1 MLCSADEG
9 RLLRDEGGRQ
19 QRTVF
24 ESAYPSTA
32 LSLGNGPLF
41 TTDPLLFVI
50 PSEAE
55 GSAVSFGR
63 NQSRTQLP
71 SLHLAV
77 PSHDTSL
84 PLATCQPIIGLVLA
98 CGFRVRFATMLL
110 AARLLRA
117 FCSQSRMTPAWRA
130 RAACS
135 LLLLGSV
142 SLLAQ
147 QRLSPYERAQQ
158 ARWALEAR
166 PETQRTRAA
175 YERVLDAYRA
185 VSYYDPASPRADASV
200 LGIAELLTEEG
211 RLFSD
216 EKLLQDAIA
225 RYESLHLEH
234 PSGGYRFAGQ
244 IVEGEKQARIELN
257 ELRRRAELRPP
268 SPARAQ
274 HNAVPA
280 PAARVAAI
288 RGRSRHDPACHR
300 EQAIRGALAP
310 SACRDPAG
318 TQPSPPTQ
326 ISSVS
331 PEVPSTVLTALHPGQ
346 VALVSG
352 IRHWST
358 PVYTRIAIDL
368 QDQVAYQAARVPG
381 PDRIYFDL
389 YGARLDPGLNGK
401 STEVID
407 DGFLKR
413 IRAAQF
419 SNNVTRIVLDV
430 SSVSD
435 YSAFLLPNP
444 WRLIIDIHGLK
455 PGTSQT
461 TNLASAPPAAQ
472 PPARTPEPDT
482 PPTPPVANSPQP
494 AAVASAAAGRRSG
507 TQEIA
512 ALGQQPNRVQAT
524 DHPTTRPDRSLGCRN
539 RSGPAAGRRLVSLD
553 HASSS
558 YCSHR
563 RRRKGH
569 QPKKQEAEPPPPV
582 ACQIPSDADDNL
594 SPPTHEA
601 DPTAAGERSLVRTLG
616 LKIGR
621 IVIDPGHGGHDSGTT
636 GPGGIEEKQV
646 VLDVA
651 LRLGKLLKQ
660 RLGADVIFTRDND
673 TFIPLETRTAIA
685 NKAQADLFLSI
696 HANSS
701 PDSSARGV
709 ETYYLNFTTSPD
721 ALEVAAR
728 ENAVSD
734 ESIHELSDLVK
745 KITLKDKIDESRE
758 FAADV
763 QKSLYDNLEEGNPG
777 LRDRGIKKA
786 PFVVLIGA
794 NMPSILA
801 EISFLTNS
809 DDARELQ
816 QPAYRQRIA
825 ESLYRGVS
833 RYISG
838 LSGVR
843 LAQSSGRPNGN

>member
-1 MLCSADEG
+1 MK
-9 RLLRDEGGRQ
+9 
-19 QRTVF
+19 
-24 ESAYPSTA
+24 
-32 LSLGNGPLF
+32 
-41 TTDPLLFVI
+41 
-50 PSEAE
+50 
-55 GSAVSFGR
+55 
-63 NQSRTQLP
+63 
-71 SLHLAV
+71 
-77 PSHDTSL
+77 
-84 PLATCQPIIGLVLA
+84 
-98 CGFRVRFATMLL
+98 
-110 AARLLRA
+110 
-117 FCSQSRMTPAWRA
+117 PAWRA
-130 RAACS
+130 RVIYAV
-135 LLLLGSV
+135 LLGCLCAHATSNT
-142 SLLAQ
+142 
-147 QRLSPYERAQQ
+147 PFDRAQHQ
-158 ARWALEAR
+158 RAALEAR
-166 PETQRTRAA
+166 PESQRTQLA
-175 YERVLDAYRA
+175 YDRVLDAYRA
-185 VSYYDPASPRADASV
+185 IYHGNPASPKADASV
-200 LGIAELLTEEG
+200 FAVAELLAEEG
-211 RLFSD
+211 RHFSD
-216 EKLLQDAIA
+216 QRLLNDAIGQYEFLSLQYPA
-225 RYESLHLEH
+225 SQYRYSAL
-234 PSGGYRFAGQ
+234 FA
-244 IVEGEKQARIELN
+244 EGEIYRHDLADRDQAKKKFQQFLKVYPQHPLAEQAKLELN
-257 ELRRRAELRPP
+257 EIHQEEHPTRQARHTAEK
-268 SPARAQ
+268 
-274 HNAVPA
+274 NAVLAAAIESQQQHPA
-280 PAARVAAI
+280 PAVTPPAI
-288 RGRSRHDPACHR
+288 QPQQSSTPTRPPPAVT
-300 EQAIRGALAP
+300 AP
-310 SACRDPAG
+310 PA
-318 TQPSPPTQ
+318 QPVPQSPVPVELQPTTF
-326 ISSVS
+326 S
-331 PEVPSTVLTALHPGQ
+331 ALHPGQ

-368 QDQVAYQAARVPG
+368 QDQVAYQAARVPN

-389 YGARLDPGLNGK
+389 YGSRLDSSLNGR
-401 STEVID
+401 SVEVID

-455 PGTSQT
+455 PGATPT
-461 TNLASAPPAAQ
+461 TNLASLPPAAAHSASSTSSLPAQ
-472 PPARTPEPDT
+472 PPVVNQPQRTSVPVT
-482 PPTPPVANSPQP
+482 PSVTRRTSTQDI
-494 AAVASAAAGRRSG
+494 AS
-507 TQEIA
+507 
-512 ALGQQPNRVQAT
+512 LGQQPNRVQAT
-524 DHPTTRPDRSLGCRN
+524 DHPTTRPIAASVAGTIPAPQADDGSL
-539 RSGPAAGRRLVSLD
+539 
-553 HASSS
+553 ASTT
-558 YCSHR
+558 
-563 RRRKGH
+563 
-569 QPKKQEAEPPPPV
+569 PPPSTSRKK
-582 ACQIPSDADDNL
+582 PSAMHPASPSLAENDDNL
-594 SPPTHEA
+594 SPPMHEA
-601 DPTAAGERSLVRTLG
+601 EPTAAGERSLVRTLG

-621 IVIDPGHGGHDSGTT
+621 IVIDAGHGGHDSGTV

-651 LRLGKLLKQ
+651 LRLGKLLRQ
-660 RLGADVIFTRDND
+660 RLGADVIYTRDDD

-763 QKSLYDNLEEGNPG
+763 QKSLYTDLEEGNPG

-843 LAQSSGRPNGN
+843 LAQSSGRPNGD

>member
-1 MLCSADEG
+1 
-9 RLLRDEGGRQ
+9 
-19 QRTVF
+19 
-24 ESAYPSTA
+24 
-32 LSLGNGPLF
+32 
-41 TTDPLLFVI
+41 
-50 PSEAE
+50 
-55 GSAVSFGR
+55 
-63 NQSRTQLP
+63 
-71 SLHLAV
+71 
-77 PSHDTSL
+77 
-84 PLATCQPIIGLVLA
+84 
-98 CGFRVRFATMLL
+98 
-110 AARLLRA
+110 
-117 FCSQSRMTPAWRA
+117 MTPAWRF
-130 RAACS
+130 RAT
-135 LLLLGSV
+135 V
-142 SLLAQ
+142 SLLIFSPIFLQAQ
-147 QRLSPYERAQQ
+147 TSHLSPYERAQQ
-158 ARWALEAR
+158 QRWALEAR
-166 PETQRTRAA
+166 PETQRTRAS

-216 EKLLQDAIA
+216 ERLLQDAIA

-234 PSGGYRFAGQ
+234 PSGRYRFAGQ

-257 ELRRRAELRPP
+257 DLRRRAVLRPP
-268 SPARAQ
+268 SSVHAQHDAVSVPAAESQQSAAARA
-274 HNAVPA
+274 VTP
-280 PAARVAAI
+280 PAAEPRPSV
-288 RGRSRHDPACHR
+288 
-300 EQAIRGALAP
+300 AP
-310 SACRDPAG
+310 SRPPPAVTQPA
-318 TQPSPPTQ
+318 TQPSSPAQ

-389 YGARLDPGLNGK
+389 YGARLDSGLNGK

-455 PGTSQT
+455 PGASQT
-461 TNLASAPPAAQ
+461 TNLASSPSSAP
-472 PPARTPEPDT
+472 PPARTPESKT
-482 PPTPPVANSPQP
+482 PPTTPVANSPQP
-494 AAVASAAAGRRSG
+494 AAVASAAAGRHSG

-524 DHPTTRPDRSLGCRN
+524 DHPTTRPIAASVAGTVPAPQPDDGSLASTTAPPDEPAATTPPPKVTHRN
-539 RSGPAAGRRLVSLD
+539 RKKPSPL
-553 HASSS
+553 HP
-558 YCSHR
+558 
-563 RRRKGH
+563 
-569 QPKKQEAEPPPPV
+569 QPPDTA
-582 ACQIPSDADDNL
+582 DADDNL

-646 VLDVA
+646 VLDVS
-651 LRLGKLLKQ
+651 LRLGKLLRQ

>member
-1 MLCSADEG
+1 ML
-9 RLLRDEGGRQ
+9 R
-19 QRTVF
+19 
-24 ESAYPSTA
+24 
-32 LSLGNGPLF
+32 
-41 TTDPLLFVI
+41 
-50 PSEAE
+50 
-55 GSAVSFGR
+55 
-63 NQSRTQLP
+63 
-71 SLHLAV
+71 
-77 PSHDTSL
+77 
-84 PLATCQPIIGLVLA
+84 
-98 CGFRVRFATMLL
+98 

-117 FCSQSRMTPAWRA
+117 FCSRSRMTPAWQ
-130 RAACS
+130 ACVGLSNGAILLSS
-135 LLLLGSV
+135 LCLHATTPAHQLS
-142 SLLAQ
+142 
-147 QRLSPYERAQQ
+147 RLPPFERAERLQE
-158 ARWALEAR
+158 ALEAH
-166 PETQRTRAA
+166 PQSQRTRLD
-175 YERVLDAYRA
+175 YDRVLDAFRA
-185 VSYYDPASPRADASV
+185 VYHGNPASPKADASV
-200 LGIAELLTEEG
+200 FVVAGLLAEEG

-216 EKLLQDAIA
+216 EKPFHDAIGQ
-225 RYESLHLEH
+225 YEFLRQQYPASR
-234 PSGGYRFAGQ
+234 YRFSAL
-244 IVEGEKQARIELN
+244 IAEGEIYRHDIGDREGAKQKFQQFLAIYPQNPLAEQARSELN
-257 ELRRRAELRPP
+257 EIRQDPRSHQAHHAGSPPAHAGRNPVLAAAVESQQSHPSSRAADALTLPAIQP
-268 SPARAQ
+268 QQARAPST
-274 HNAVPA
+274 AMA
-280 PAARVAAI
+280 PAANGPSQTAEL
-288 RGRSRHDPACHR
+288 SS
-300 EQAIRGALAP
+300 GADENLPGA
-310 SACRDPAG
+310 SAF
-318 TQPSPPTQ
+318 PT
-326 ISSVS
+326 
-331 PEVPSTVLTALHPGQ
+331 LHPGR

-368 QDQVAYQAARVPG
+368 QDEVAYEAARVPG

-389 YGARLDPGLNGK
+389 HGARLDPALNGK
-401 STEVID
+401 SVEVID

-444 WRLIIDIHGLK
+444 WRLIIDVHGQKAGVTPTTTLASL
-455 PGTSQT
+455 PLAAAAPIGSSSTNSLSSQQSAASPPQAKAP
-461 TNLASAPPAAQ
+461 ASAPAAH
-472 PPARTPEPDT
+472 
-482 PPTPPVANSPQP
+482 
-494 AAVASAAAGRRSG
+494 RSG

-512 ALGQQPNRVQAT
+512 SLGQQPNRIQAT
-524 DHPTTRPDRSLGCRN
+524 DHPTTSPIAASVAGTVPAPQADDGSLA
-539 RSGPAAGRRLVSLD
+539 STTPPAVSSRKKPSPIRT
-553 HASSS
+553 ASPGLSES
-558 YCSHR
+558 DDTLFPPTR
-563 RRRKGH
+563 
-569 QPKKQEAEPPPPV
+569 EAEPT
-582 ACQIPSDADDNL
+582 S
-594 SPPTHEA
+594 
-601 DPTAAGERSLVRTLG
+601 AGERSLVRTLG

-621 IVIDPGHGGHDSGTT
+621 IVIDAGHGGHDSGTL
-636 GPGGIEEKQV
+636 GPGGIEEKDV

-660 RLGADVIFTRDND
+660 RLGADVIFTRDSD

-685 NKAQADLFLSI
+685 NKSQADLFLSI

-701 PDSSARGV
+701 SDSSARGV

-763 QKSLYDNLEEGNPG
+763 QKSLYGDLEEGNPG

-801 EISFLTNS
+801 EISFLTNAE
-809 DDARELQ
+809 DARELQ

-825 ESLYRGVS
+825 ESLYRGVA

-843 LAQSSGRPNGN
+843 LAQSVGRPTAVSR

>member
-1 MLCSADEG
+1 
-9 RLLRDEGGRQ
+9 
-19 QRTVF
+19 
-24 ESAYPSTA
+24 
-32 LSLGNGPLF
+32 
-41 TTDPLLFVI
+41 
-50 PSEAE
+50 
-55 GSAVSFGR
+55 
-63 NQSRTQLP
+63 
-71 SLHLAV
+71 
-77 PSHDTSL
+77 
-84 PLATCQPIIGLVLA
+84 
-98 CGFRVRFATMLL
+98 
-110 AARLLRA
+110 
-117 FCSQSRMTPAWRA
+117 
-130 RAACS
+130 
-135 LLLLGSV
+135 
-142 SLLAQ
+142 
-147 QRLSPYERAQQ
+147 
-158 ARWALEAR
+158 
-166 PETQRTRAA
+166 
-175 YERVLDAYRA
+175 
-185 VSYYDPASPRADASV
+185 
-200 LGIAELLTEEG
+200 
-211 RLFSD
+211 
-216 EKLLQDAIA
+216 
-225 RYESLHLEH
+225 
-234 PSGGYRFAGQ
+234 
-244 IVEGEKQARIELN
+244 
-257 ELRRRAELRPP
+257 
-268 SPARAQ
+268 
-274 HNAVPA
+274 
-280 PAARVAAI
+280 
-288 RGRSRHDPACHR
+288 
-300 EQAIRGALAP
+300 
-310 SACRDPAG
+310 
-318 TQPSPPTQ
+318 
-326 ISSVS
+326 
-331 PEVPSTVLTALHPGQ
+331 
-346 VALVSG
+346 
-352 IRHWST
+352 
-358 PVYTRIAIDL
+358 
-368 QDQVAYQAARVPG
+368 
-381 PDRIYFDL
+381 
-389 YGARLDPGLNGK
+389 LNGR

-461 TNLASAPPAAQ
+461 TNLASTPPAAQ
-472 PPARTPEPDT
+472 PPARTPAPYM
-482 PPTPPVANSPQP
+482 PPAAPVPNSPQP
-494 AAVASAAAGRRSG
+494 AAVASAAAGHHSG

-524 DHPTTRPDRSLGCRN
+524 DHPTTRPIAASVAGTVPAPQPDDNSL
-539 RSGPAAGRRLVSLD
+539 
-553 HASSS
+553 ASTT
-558 YCSHR
+558 
-563 RRRKGH
+563 
-569 QPKKQEAEPPPPV
+569 PPPTT
-582 ACQIPSDADDNL
+582 APSTTTPKVTGRKHKKPSLLHPPPADNADLDDNP
-594 SPPTHEA
+594 SPPTREA
-601 DPTAAGERSLVRTLG
+601 DVTAAGERSLVRTLG

-636 GPGGIEEKQV
+636 GPGGIQEKEV

-651 LRLGKLLKQ
+651 LRLGKMLKQ
-660 RLGADVIFTRDND
+660 RLGADVIYTRDND

-777 LRDRGIKKA
+777 LRDRGVKKA

-809 DDARELQ
+809 EDARELR

-843 LAQSSGRPNGN
+843 LAQSSGHPNGD

>member
-1 MLCSADEG
+1 
-9 RLLRDEGGRQ
+9 
-19 QRTVF
+19 
-24 ESAYPSTA
+24 
-32 LSLGNGPLF
+32 
-41 TTDPLLFVI
+41 
-50 PSEAE
+50 
-55 GSAVSFGR
+55 
-63 NQSRTQLP
+63 
-71 SLHLAV
+71 
-77 PSHDTSL
+77 
-84 PLATCQPIIGLVLA
+84 
-98 CGFRVRFATMLL
+98 MLL

-117 FCSQSRMTPAWRA
+117 FCSRSRMTPAWQA
-130 RAACS
+130 RATGT
-135 LLLLGSV
+135 LLLVSV
-142 SLLAQ
+142 ISLPAQ
-147 QRLSPYERAQQ
+147 QPSRLPPYEHAQQ
-158 ARWALEAR
+158 LRAALEAR
-166 PETQRTRAA
+166 PEAQRTRAA
-175 YERVLDAYRA
+175 YARVIDAYRA
-185 VSYYDPASPRADASV
+185 VYYYDPASPRTDASV
-200 LGIAELLTEEG
+200 LSVAQLLTEEG

-216 EKLLQDAIA
+216 EKLLQDAIG
-225 RYESLHLEH
+225 RYESVHLQH
-234 PSGGYRFAGQ
+234 PSGRYRYAGQ
-244 IVEGEKQARIELN
+244 IVEGEKQARVALN
-257 ELRRRAELRPP
+257 ELHRRAEPRPP
-268 SPARAQ
+268 SSVHAQ
-274 HNAVPA
+274 HDAVSAAAVEPQQSATAGATTPPAIQPQSPA
-280 PAARVAAI
+280 P
-288 RGRSRHDPACHR
+288 SRPPPVVTPAM
-300 EQAIRGALAP
+300 E
-310 SACRDPAG
+310 
-318 TQPSPPTQ
+318 PSPPAQ
-326 ISSVS
+326 LSSPS
-331 PEVPSTVLTALHPGQ
+331 PEVPTSVLTALHPGQ

-368 QDQVAYQAARVPG
+368 QDQVAYQAARVPS

-401 STEVID
+401 SVEVID

-461 TNLASAPPAAQ
+461 TNLASAPPSTQ
-472 PPARTPEPDT
+472 PPARAPVPYT
-482 PPTPPVANSPQP
+482 PPPAPVANSPQP

-524 DHPTTRPDRSLGCRN
+524 DHPTTRPIAASVAGTVPAPQPDDGSLASTTPASTTAASTAPAPVTSRS
-539 RSGPAAGRRLVSLD
+539 
-553 HASSS
+553 HKKSSAL
-558 YCSHR
+558 H
-563 RRRKGH
+563 
-569 QPKKQEAEPPPPV
+569 PPPP
-582 ACQIPSDADDNL
+582 PDTSEADDTV

-843 LAQSSGRPNGN
+843 LAQSSGRPTGN

>member
-1 MLCSADEG
+1 ML
-9 RLLRDEGGRQ
+9 
-19 QRTVF
+19 
-24 ESAYPSTA
+24 P
-32 LSLGNGPLF
+32 
-41 TTDPLLFVI
+41 
-50 PSEAE
+50 
-55 GSAVSFGR
+55 
-63 NQSRTQLP
+63 
-71 SLHLAV
+71 
-77 PSHDTSL
+77 
-84 PLATCQPIIGLVLA
+84 
-98 CGFRVRFATMLL
+98 

-117 FCSQSRMTPAWRA
+117 FCSRSRMTPAWQVCA
-130 RAACS
+130 VLGIAGV
-135 LLLLGSV
+135 LLGPASAFAD
-142 SLLAQ
+142 SDPQSYA
-147 QRLSPYERAQQ
+147 RTPSYERAE
-158 ARWALEAR
+158 RLREALESRSKSA
-166 PETQRTRAA
+166 RTRQD
-175 YERVLDAYRA
+175 YNRVLNAFRA
-185 VSYYDPASPRADASV
+185 IYHADPAASKADASV
-200 LGIAELLTEEG
+200 LAVAGLLAEEG
-211 RLFSD
+211 RVFSD
-216 EKLLQDAIA
+216 QSLLRVAVRQ
-225 RYESLHLEH
+225 YEYLRTQYPGS
-234 PSGGYRFAGQ
+234 PYRFSALLS
-244 IVEGEKQARIELN
+244 EGEICRHDLGDRDQAKEKFGEFLSNYPQNPLAEQARIQLN
-257 ELRRRAELRPP
+257 DILAEEHPAKRESRQAAATATGVSAGGIGSQPSYPAGTGMTPPPIRPQQVQAPSRPPPAMTPPAIKATALRPP
-268 SPARAQ
+268 VMEPPVIGPAVTEP
-274 HNAVPA
+274 AVVE
-280 PAARVAAI
+280 PAAQPTSLPEGI
-288 RGRSRHDPACHR
+288 PANVSLS
-300 EQAIRGALAP
+300 I
-310 SACRDPAG
+310 PAG
-318 TQPSPPTQ
+318 
-326 ISSVS
+326 SVS
-331 PEVPSTVLTALHPGQ
+331 
-346 VALVSG
+346 LVSG

-368 QDQVAYQAARVPG
+368 QNQVAYQAARVPR

-389 YGARLDPGLNGK
+389 YGARLEPGWNGK
-401 STEVID
+401 SVEVID

-430 SSVSD
+430 SSVAD

-455 PGTSQT
+455 AGTTPTTTLANLALAGTGAGGTSNST
-461 TNLASAPPAAQ
+461 APAVPPASQA
-472 PPARTPEPDT
+472 ATPSSTSKP
-482 PPTPPVANSPQP
+482 
-494 AAVASAAAGRRSG
+494 SAAGSSQTKGVTSTLGSGRSLNG
-507 TQEIA
+507 STNGSTQEIA
-512 ALGQQPNRVQAT
+512 SLGQQPGRIQAT
-524 DHPTTRPDRSLGCRN
+524 DHPTTRPIAASVAGTVPAPQPDDGSLA
-539 RSGPAAGRRLVSLD
+539 STTPATPPNSPPAGSHSHKKPSPL
-553 HASSS
+553 HPAS
-558 YCSHR
+558 
-563 RRRKGH
+563 
-569 QPKKQEAEPPPPV
+569 PNIAE
-582 ACQIPSDADDNL
+582 SDDNP
-594 SPPTHEA
+594 SAPTHEA
-601 DPTAAGERSLVRTLG
+601 EPTAAGERSLVRTLG

-621 IVIDPGHGGHDSGTT
+621 IVIDAGHGGHDSGTT

-763 QKSLYDNLEEGNPG
+763 QRALYTDLEDGNPG
-777 LRDRGIKKA
+777 LRDRGVKKA

-809 DDARELQ
+809 DDARQLQ

-825 ESLYRGVS
+825 ESLYRGVA

-843 LAQSSGRPNGN
+843 LAQSSVHSQRSLTP

>member
-1 MLCSADEG
+1 ML
-9 RLLRDEGGRQ
+9 R
-19 QRTVF
+19 
-24 ESAYPSTA
+24 
-32 LSLGNGPLF
+32 
-41 TTDPLLFVI
+41 
-50 PSEAE
+50 
-55 GSAVSFGR
+55 
-63 NQSRTQLP
+63 
-71 SLHLAV
+71 
-77 PSHDTSL
+77 
-84 PLATCQPIIGLVLA
+84 
-98 CGFRVRFATMLL
+98 

-117 FCSQSRMTPAWRA
+117 FCSRSRVTPARQACVGLACGTILLISPFLHASSHPLAKLPPFDRA
-130 RAACS
+130 E
-135 LLLLGSV
+135 
-142 SLLAQ
+142 
-147 QRLSPYERAQQ
+147 RLQE
-158 ARWALEAR
+158 ALEAH
-166 PETQRTRAA
+166 PASQRTRLD
-175 YERVLDAYRA
+175 YEKVLDAYRA
-185 VSYYDPASPRADASV
+185 VYHGDPASLKADASIFV
-200 LGIAELLTEEG
+200 VAGLLAEEG

-216 EKLLQDAIA
+216 EKLLHDAIGQ
-225 RYESLHLEH
+225 YEFLRQQY
-234 PSGGYRFAGQ
+234 PSTRYRFSAL
-244 IVEGEKQARIELN
+244 ITEGEIYRHDIGDREAARGKFQLFLQTYPQNPLAEQARSELN
-257 ELRRRAELRPP
+257 QIHRPP
-268 SPARAQ
+268 HEASHATRNP
-274 HNAVPA
+274 VLS
-280 PAARVAAI
+280 AAI
-288 RGRSRHDPACHR
+288 DSQQSRPATVVT
-300 EQAIRGALAP
+300 P
-310 SACRDPAG
+310 PA
-318 TQPSPPTQ
+318 TQPQQVRLPSRPPPATTTPPAQLASTQDEDLPGTSASPP
-326 ISSVS
+326 
-331 PEVPSTVLTALHPGQ
+331 PHPGS

-368 QDQVAYQAARVPG
+368 QDEVSYEAARVPG

-389 YGARLDPGLNGK
+389 HGARLDPALNGK
-401 STEVID
+401 SVEVID

-444 WRLIIDIHGLK
+444 WRLIIDVHGLK
-455 PGTSQT
+455 AGAAPT
-461 TNLASAPPAAQ
+461 TTLASVPPESAPPAAN
-472 PPARTPEPDT
+472 P
-482 PPTPPVANSPQP
+482 PPTKAPVSAP
-494 AAVASAAAGRRSG
+494 AERR
-507 TQEIA
+507 EIA
-512 ALGQQPNRVQAT
+512 SLGQQPDRIQAT
-524 DHPTTRPDRSLGCRN
+524 DHPTTRPIAASVAGTVPAPQADDGSLASTTPPPGRSRKKPSPLR
-539 RSGPAAGRRLVSLD
+539 PASPED
-553 HASSS
+553 DDNSSPPA
-558 YCSHR
+558 H
-563 RRRKGH
+563 
-569 QPKKQEAEPPPPV
+569 EAEPT
-582 ACQIPSDADDNL
+582 S
-594 SPPTHEA
+594 
-601 DPTAAGERSLVRTLG
+601 AGERSLVRTLG

-621 IVIDPGHGGHDSGTT
+621 IVIDAGHGGHDSGTL
-636 GPGGIEEKQV
+636 GPGGIEEKEV

-660 RLGADVIFTRDND
+660 RLGADVIFTRDTD

-701 PDSSARGV
+701 SDSSARGV

-763 QKSLYDNLEEGNPG
+763 QKSLYDDLEEGNPG
-777 LRDRGIKKA
+777 LRDRGVKKA

-801 EISFLTNS
+801 EISFLTNA

-843 LAQSSGRPNGN
+843 LAQGPGHPSGN

>member
-1 MLCSADEG
+1 ML
-9 RLLRDEGGRQ
+9 R
-19 QRTVF
+19 
-24 ESAYPSTA
+24 
-32 LSLGNGPLF
+32 
-41 TTDPLLFVI
+41 
-50 PSEAE
+50 
-55 GSAVSFGR
+55 
-63 NQSRTQLP
+63 
-71 SLHLAV
+71 
-77 PSHDTSL
+77 
-84 PLATCQPIIGLVLA
+84 
-98 CGFRVRFATMLL
+98 

-117 FCSQSRMTPAWRA
+117 FCSRSRMPPAWQA
-130 RAACS
+130 RAVSRLACGAI
-135 LLLLGSV
+135 LLSTLAAHAGS
-142 SLLAQ
+142 
-147 QRLSPYERAQQ
+147 RLPPFERAERLR
-158 ARWALEAR
+158 AALEAS
-166 PETQRTRAA
+166 PESERTAPA
-175 YERVLDAYRA
+175 YKRVLDAYRA
-185 VSYYDPASPRADASV
+185 IYHDNPASPKADASV
-200 LGIAELLTEEG
+200 LAVAELLTEEG
-211 RLFSD
+211 RLFSN
-216 EKLLQDAIA
+216 EELLHDAIGQ
-225 RYESLHLEH
+225 YEFLRLQYPASR
-234 PSGGYRFAGQ
+234 YRFSAL
-244 IVEGEKQARIELN
+244 ITEGEIYRRDLADRDAAKERFQQFLKVYPLSPLTEQARVELTEIHQEEYPSSRQAHHGSTRPAAPAHSGRNAVLAAAIESQQPT
-257 ELRRRAELRPP
+257 PP
-268 SPARAQ
+268 SRPAAATTAPAMQ
-274 HNAVPA
+274 PQQAPA
-280 PAARVAAI
+280 P
-288 RGRSRHDPACHR
+288 SR
-300 EQAIRGALAP
+300 LAP
-310 SACRDPAG
+310 PAIQ
-318 TQPSPPTQ
+318 QPPQAQLASLPEEASPAPFQ
-326 ISSVS
+326 
-331 PEVPSTVLTALHPGQ
+331 ALHPGQ

-389 YGARLDPGLNGK
+389 YGARLEPALNGK
-401 STEVID
+401 SVEVID

-419 SNNVTRIVLDV
+419 SNNVTRVVLDV

-455 PGTSQT
+455 PGATPT
-461 TNLASAPPAAQ
+461 TNLASLPPIVAPRNQNQGSIAPLGQPARAAAVPSVSGPPAVTN
-472 PPARTPEPDT
+472 PRPNTTPA
-482 PPTPPVANSPQP
+482 N
-494 AAVASAAAGRRSG
+494 ASAGRSAAGS

-512 ALGQQPNRVQAT
+512 TLGQQPNRVQAT
-524 DHPTTRPDRSLGCRN
+524 DRPTTHPIAASVAGTVPAPQADDGSLASTTGA
-539 RSGPAAGRRLVSLD
+539 STTGASTTPVSTT
-553 HASSS
+553 
-558 YCSHR
+558 
-563 RRRKGH
+563 
-569 QPKKQEAEPPPPV
+569 PPPV
-582 ACQIPSDADDNL
+582 TSRKKPSAMHPAAPSLAENDDNL
-594 SPPTHEA
+594 SAPMREA
-601 DPTAAGERSLVRTLG
+601 APTAAGERSLVRTLG

-621 IVIDPGHGGHDSGTT
+621 IVIDAGHGGHDSGTV

-660 RLGADVIFTRDND
+660 RLGADVIYTRDND

-763 QKSLYDNLEEGNPG
+763 QKSLYDNLEDGNPG

-801 EISFLTNS
+801 EISFLTNT
-809 DDARELQ
+809 DDARQLQ

-825 ESLYRGVS
+825 ESLYRGVE

-843 LAQSSGRPNGN
+843 LAQSAGRPTGN

>member
-1 MLCSADEG
+1 
-9 RLLRDEGGRQ
+9 
-19 QRTVF
+19 
-24 ESAYPSTA
+24 
-32 LSLGNGPLF
+32 
-41 TTDPLLFVI
+41 
-50 PSEAE
+50 
-55 GSAVSFGR
+55 
-63 NQSRTQLP
+63 
-71 SLHLAV
+71 
-77 PSHDTSL
+77 
-84 PLATCQPIIGLVLA
+84 
-98 CGFRVRFATMLL
+98 
-110 AARLLRA
+110 
-117 FCSQSRMTPAWRA
+117 MTPAWRF
-130 RAACS
+130 RAVGS
-135 LLLLGSV
+135 LLLLSSV
-142 SLLAQ
+142 PLHAQ
-147 QRLSPYERAQQ
+147 QSRLSPYERAQQ
-158 ARWALEAR
+158 LRWALEAR

-257 ELRRRAELRPP
+257 ELRRRAALRPP
-268 SPARAQ
+268 SSVHAQHDAVSAPAVESQQSTAARATTP
-274 HNAVPA
+274 PA
-280 PAARVAAI
+280 IENGPSV
-288 RGRSRHDPACHR
+288 
-300 EQAIRGALAP
+300 AP
-310 SACRDPAG
+310 SRPPPAVTQPV
-318 TQPSPPTQ
+318 TQPSPPAQ
-326 ISSVS
+326 VSSVS
-331 PEVPSTVLTALHPGQ
+331 PEVPSSVLTALHPGQ

-389 YGARLDPGLNGK
+389 YGARLDSELNGK

-455 PGTSQT
+455 PGASQT
-461 TNLASAPPAAQ
+461 TNLASAPPSAQ
-472 PPARTPEPDT
+472 PPARTPEPYA
-482 PPTPPVANSPQP
+482 PPTTPVANSPQP

-524 DHPTTRPDRSLGCRN
+524 DHPTTRPIAASVAGTVPAPQPDDGSLA
-539 RSGPAAGRRLVSLD
+539 STTPPPTTAATTPPPKVTGRKS
-553 HASSS
+553 
-558 YCSHR
+558 
-563 RRRKGH
+563 
-569 QPKKQEAEPPPPV
+569 KKPSPLHPPPPDT
-582 ACQIPSDADDNL
+582 ADADDNL

-843 LAQSSGRPNGN
+843 LAQSSGRPSGN

>member
-1 MLCSADEG
+1 M
-9 RLLRDEGGRQ
+9 
-19 QRTVF
+19 
-24 ESAYPSTA
+24 
-32 LSLGNGPLF
+32 
-41 TTDPLLFVI
+41 
-50 PSEAE
+50 
-55 GSAVSFGR
+55 
-63 NQSRTQLP
+63 
-71 SLHLAV
+71 
-77 PSHDTSL
+77 
-84 PLATCQPIIGLVLA
+84 
-98 CGFRVRFATMLL
+98 
-110 AARLLRA
+110 
-117 FCSQSRMTPAWRA
+117 
-130 RAACS
+130 
-135 LLLLGSV
+135 
-142 SLLAQ
+142 
-147 QRLSPYERAQQ
+147 
-158 ARWALEAR
+158 
-166 PETQRTRAA
+166 
-175 YERVLDAYRA
+175 
-185 VSYYDPASPRADASV
+185 
-200 LGIAELLTEEG
+200 
-211 RLFSD
+211 
-216 EKLLQDAIA
+216 
-225 RYESLHLEH
+225 
-234 PSGGYRFAGQ
+234 
-244 IVEGEKQARIELN
+244 
-257 ELRRRAELRPP
+257 
-268 SPARAQ
+268 
-274 HNAVPA
+274 
-280 PAARVAAI
+280 
-288 RGRSRHDPACHR
+288 
-300 EQAIRGALAP
+300 
-310 SACRDPAG
+310 
-318 TQPSPPTQ
+318 
-326 ISSVS
+326 
-331 PEVPSTVLTALHPGQ
+331 
-346 VALVSG
+346 SG

-389 YGARLDPGLNGK
+389 YGARLDPALNGK
-401 STEVID
+401 SVEVID

-455 PGTSQT
+455 PGAPPT
-461 TNLASAPPAAQ
+461 TNLASLPRRGRHAARAPAQTLSRQPNTPVASPPQAQTPASAPAA
-472 PPARTPEPDT
+472 
-482 PPTPPVANSPQP
+482 
-494 AAVASAAAGRRSG
+494 RRSG

-524 DHPTTRPDRSLGCRN
+524 DHPTTRPIAASVAGTVPAPQPDDGSLASTPPLPRHA
-539 RSGPAAGRRLVSLD
+539 GPVSRKKPSPI
-553 HASSS
+553 HPASSS
-558 YCSHR
+558 S
-563 RRRKGH
+563 
-569 QPKKQEAEPPPPV
+569 AE
-582 ACQIPSDADDNL
+582 ADDNL
-594 SPPTHEA
+594 SPPMREA
-601 DPTAAGERSLVRTLG
+601 EPTAAGERSLVRTLG

-621 IVIDPGHGGHDSGTT
+621 IVIDAGHGGHDSGTM
-636 GPGGIEEKQV
+636 GPGGIEEKEV

-763 QKSLYDNLEEGNPG
+763 QKSLYDDLEEGNPG
-777 LRDRGIKKA
+777 LRDRGVKKA

-825 ESLYRGVS
+825 ESLYRGVA

-843 LAQSSGRPNGN
+843 LAQSSGHPNGN

>member
-1 MLCSADEG
+1 
-9 RLLRDEGGRQ
+9 
-19 QRTVF
+19 
-24 ESAYPSTA
+24 
-32 LSLGNGPLF
+32 
-41 TTDPLLFVI
+41 
-50 PSEAE
+50 
-55 GSAVSFGR
+55 
-63 NQSRTQLP
+63 
-71 SLHLAV
+71 
-77 PSHDTSL
+77 
-84 PLATCQPIIGLVLA
+84 
-98 CGFRVRFATMLL
+98 
-110 AARLLRA
+110 
-117 FCSQSRMTPAWRA
+117 
-130 RAACS
+130 
-135 LLLLGSV
+135 
-142 SLLAQ
+142 
-147 QRLSPYERAQQ
+147 
-158 ARWALEAR
+158 
-166 PETQRTRAA
+166 
-175 YERVLDAYRA
+175 
-185 VSYYDPASPRADASV
+185 
-200 LGIAELLTEEG
+200 
-211 RLFSD
+211 
-216 EKLLQDAIA
+216 
-225 RYESLHLEH
+225 
-234 PSGGYRFAGQ
+234 
-244 IVEGEKQARIELN
+244 
-257 ELRRRAELRPP
+257 
-268 SPARAQ
+268 
-274 HNAVPA
+274 
-280 PAARVAAI
+280 
-288 RGRSRHDPACHR
+288 
-300 EQAIRGALAP
+300 
-310 SACRDPAG
+310 
-318 TQPSPPTQ
+318 
-326 ISSVS
+326 
-331 PEVPSTVLTALHPGQ
+331 
-346 VALVSG
+346 VSG

-368 QDQVAYQAARVPG
+368 QNEVAYQAARVPG

-389 YGARLDPGLNGK
+389 YGARLEPALNGR
-401 STEVID
+401 SVEVID

-455 PGTSQT
+455 AGATPT
-461 TNLASAPPAAQ
+461 TNLASVAPAAGARSASSSTNSPYGQQDRPANAPSVTAPPA
-472 PPARTPEPDT
+472 PANPRQT
-482 PPTPPVANSPQP
+482 
-494 AAVASAAAGRRSG
+494 SAAASTSAARSASG
-507 TQEIA
+507 SAQEIA
-512 ALGQQPNRVQAT
+512 SLGQQPNRIQAT
-524 DHPTTRPDRSLGCRN
+524 DHPTTRPIAASVAGTVPAPQADDGGLASTTSPPAGSRKKPSAMHPPSPSL
-539 RSGPAAGRRLVSLD
+539 
-553 HASSS
+553 
-558 YCSHR
+558 
-563 RRRKGH
+563 
-569 QPKKQEAEPPPPV
+569 AEG
-582 ACQIPSDADDNL
+582 DDNL
-594 SPPTHEA
+594 STPMHEA
-601 DPTAAGERSLVRTLG
+601 EPTAAGERSLVRTLG

-621 IVIDPGHGGHDSGTT
+621 IVIDAGHGGHDSGTV

-660 RLGADVIFTRDND
+660 RLGADVIYTRDND

-763 QKSLYDNLEEGNPG
+763 QRSLYGDLEDGNPG

-794 NMPSILA
+794 NMPSILS

-825 ESLYRGVS
+825 ESLYRGVE

-843 LAQSSGRPNGN
+843 LAQSLGRPSGN

>member
-1 MLCSADEG
+1 M
-9 RLLRDEGGRQ
+9 
-19 QRTVF
+19 
-24 ESAYPSTA
+24 P
-32 LSLGNGPLF
+32 
-41 TTDPLLFVI
+41 
-50 PSEAE
+50 
-55 GSAVSFGR
+55 
-63 NQSRTQLP
+63 
-71 SLHLAV
+71 
-77 PSHDTSL
+77 
-84 PLATCQPIIGLVLA
+84 
-98 CGFRVRFATMLL
+98 
-110 AARLLRA
+110 
-117 FCSQSRMTPAWRA
+117 PAWQA
-130 RAACS
+130 RAVGS
-135 LLLLGSV
+135 LLLVSV
-142 SLLAQ
+142 LSLPAQ
-147 QRLSPYERAQQ
+147 QPLRLPPYERAQQ
-158 ARWALEAR
+158 LRAALEAR
-166 PETQRTRAA
+166 PESQRTRAA
-175 YERVLDAYRA
+175 YGRVVDAYRA
-185 VSYYDPASPRADASV
+185 VYYYDPASPRTDASV
-200 LGIAELLTEEG
+200 LSIAQLLTEEG

-216 EKLLQDAIA
+216 EKILQDAIG
-225 RYESLHLEH
+225 RYESLHLQH
-234 PSGGYRFAGQ
+234 PSGRYRYVGQ
-244 IVEGEKQARIELN
+244 IVEGEKQARVALN
-257 ELRRRAELRPP
+257 ELHRRAELRPP
-268 SPARAQ
+268 SSVRAQ
-274 HNAVPA
+274 HEAVPA
-280 PAARVAAI
+280 AAI
-288 RGRSRHDPACHR
+288 ESQQSAMTGTRTPAIQSSPYVEPSRPPPATT
-300 EQAIRGALAP
+300 Q
-310 SACRDPAG
+310 PAM
-318 TQPSPPTQ
+318 QPSPPAQ
-326 ISSVS
+326 PSSPS
-331 PEVPSTVLTALHPGQ
+331 PEGPTSVLTALHPGQ
-346 VALVSG
+346 VTLVSG

-368 QDQVAYQAARVPG
+368 EDQVAYQAARVPG

-389 YGARLDPGLNGK
+389 YGARLGPGLNGK

-455 PGTSQT
+455 PGSSQT
-461 TNLASAPPAAQ
+461 TNLASAPVSGQPAG
-472 PPARTPEPDT
+472 RTPVPSAVAK
-482 PPTPPVANSPQP
+482 PPVASPPVANSPQP
-494 AAVASAAAGRRSG
+494 TAVASVPAGSRSG

-524 DHPTTRPDRSLGCRN
+524 DHPTTHPIAASVAGTVPASQPDDGSL
-539 RSGPAAGRRLVSLD
+539 
-553 HASSS
+553 ASTA
-558 YCSHR
+558 
-563 RRRKGH
+563 
-569 QPKKQEAEPPPPV
+569 EATTAPPP
-582 ACQIPSDADDNL
+582 ANGRSRKKPSPLHPAPPDTTETDDNP

-621 IVIDPGHGGHDSGTT
+621 IVIDAGHGGHDTGTT

-673 TFIPLETRTAIA
+673 TFVPLETRTAIA

-728 ENAVSD
+728 ENAVSN

-763 QKSLYDNLEEGNPG
+763 QKSLYDDLEDGNPG
-777 LRDRGIKKA
+777 LRDRGVKKA

-825 ESLYRGVS
+825 ESLYHGVS

-843 LAQSSGRPNGN
+843 LAQSLGRPSGN

>member
-1 MLCSADEG
+1 ML
-9 RLLRDEGGRQ
+9 
-19 QRTVF
+19 F
-24 ESAYPSTA
+24 
-32 LSLGNGPLF
+32 
-41 TTDPLLFVI
+41 
-50 PSEAE
+50 
-55 GSAVSFGR
+55 
-63 NQSRTQLP
+63 
-71 SLHLAV
+71 
-77 PSHDTSL
+77 
-84 PLATCQPIIGLVLA
+84 
-98 CGFRVRFATMLL
+98 
-110 AARLLRA
+110 AARLFRA
-117 FCSQSRMTPAWRA
+117 FCSQSRMTPAWRTRAICAVTILASISGPA
-130 RAACS
+130 RQ
-135 LLLLGSV
+135 LPRLPPFEQ
-142 SLLAQ
+142 AQ
-147 QRLSPYERAQQ
+147 QLRE
-158 ARWALEAR
+158 ALEAR
-166 PETQRTRAA
+166 PEPQRTRAA
-175 YERVLDAYRA
+175 YDRVLEAYRD
-185 VSYYDPASPRADASV
+185 VYHIDPASPKAEASV
-200 LGIAELLTEEG
+200 LAVAQLLGEEG

-216 EKLLQDAIA
+216 EKLLHAAVGQYAFLRVQYPDS
-225 RYESLHLEH
+225 RT
-234 PSGGYRFAGQ
+234 RFAALIAQ
-244 IVEGEKQARIELN
+244 GEKQANDDLN
-257 ELRRRAELRPP
+257 ALHRAAVRPP
-268 SPARAQ
+268 PHSHAKR
-274 HNAVPA
+274 NAVLAAAIESQQTPSAPSMTPPAIQPKQTPA
-280 PAARVAAI
+280 PSRPPPAMTPPAI
-288 RGRSRHDPACHR
+288 QPNPPA
-300 EQAIRGALAP
+300 Q
-310 SACRDPAG
+310 
-318 TQPSPPTQ
+318 
-326 ISSVS
+326 
-331 PEVPSTVLTALHPGQ
+331 EVPAATPAVLHPGS

-368 QDQVAYQAARVPG
+368 GDQVAYQAARVPS

-389 YGARLDPGLNGK
+389 YGARLGPGLNGR
-401 STEVID
+401 SVEVID

-455 PGTSQT
+455 PGGTPT
-461 TNLASAPPAAQ
+461 VNLASLPAVKTTPPPDPATLTPPVVKPPPPAAN
-472 PPARTPEPDT
+472 PR
-482 PPTPPVANSPQP
+482 
-494 AAVASAAAGRRSG
+494 
-507 TQEIA
+507 QEIA
-512 ALGQQPNRVQAT
+512 NLGQQPNRVQAT
-524 DHPTTRPDRSLGCRN
+524 DHPTTHPIAASVAGTVPAPQPDDGSL
-539 RSGPAAGRRLVSLD
+539 
-553 HASSS
+553 AS
-558 YCSHR
+558 
-563 RRRKGH
+563 
-569 QPKKQEAEPPPPV
+569 PTPPPSPSRKKPSPV
-582 ACQIPSDADDNL
+582 HPASTATATTVVDDDL
-594 SPPTHEA
+594 SPPMHEA
-601 DPTAAGERSLVRTLG
+601 EPTAAGERSLVRALG

-621 IVIDPGHGGHDSGTT
+621 IVIDAGHGGHDSGTT
-636 GPGGIEEKQV
+636 GPGGIQEKEI

-728 ENAVSD
+728 ENAVSN

-763 QKSLYDNLEEGNPG
+763 QKSLYDDLEDGNPG
-777 LRDRGIKKA
+777 LRDRGVKKA

-843 LAQSSGRPNGN
+843 LAQTLGRPTGN

>member
-1 MLCSADEG
+1 MKPA
-9 RLLRDEGGRQ
+9 RQ
-19 QRTVF
+19 
-24 ESAYPSTA
+24 
-32 LSLGNGPLF
+32 
-41 TTDPLLFVI
+41 
-50 PSEAE
+50 
-55 GSAVSFGR
+55 
-63 NQSRTQLP
+63 
-71 SLHLAV
+71 
-77 PSHDTSL
+77 
-84 PLATCQPIIGLVLA
+84 
-98 CGFRVRFATMLL
+98 
-110 AARLLRA
+110 
-117 FCSQSRMTPAWRA
+117 A
-130 RAACS
+130 RAVCIII
-135 LLLLGSV
+135 LGC
-142 SLLAQ
+142 
-147 QRLSPYERAQQ
+147 LSAHAASSTPFERAQRQ
-158 ARWALEAR
+158 RAALEAR
-166 PETQRTRAA
+166 PESQRTQLA
-175 YERVLDAYRA
+175 YNRVLDAYRA
-185 VSYYDPASPRADASV
+185 IYHGDPASPKADASV
-200 LGIAELLTEEG
+200 FAVAELLTEEG
-211 RLFSD
+211 RHFSD
-216 EKLLQDAIA
+216 QTLLNDAIGQYEFLSMQYPA
-225 RYESLHLEH
+225 SQYRYSAL
-234 PSGGYRFAGQ
+234 FA
-244 IVEGEKQARIELN
+244 EGEIYRHDLFDRDQAKKKFQQFLKVYPQHPLAEQAKLELN
-257 ELRRRAELRPP
+257 EIHQEEHPTRQARHAAEKNGVLAAAIESQQPHYASAVTAPAIQPQPQYARPSRPP
-268 SPARAQ
+268 PAETTPALQ
-274 HNAVPA
+274 PA
-280 PAARVAAI
+280 P
-288 RGRSRHDPACHR
+288 
-300 EQAIRGALAP
+300 QASAPPEVQP
-310 SACRDPAG
+310 SAF
-318 TQPSPPTQ
+318 S
-326 ISSVS
+326 
-331 PEVPSTVLTALHPGQ
+331 ALHPGR
-346 VALVSG
+346 VSLVSG

-368 QDQVAYQAARVPG
+368 QDQVSYQAARVPG

-389 YGARLDPGLNGK
+389 YGARLDPSLNGR
-401 STEVID
+401 SVEVID

-455 PGTSQT
+455 PGTTPT
-461 TNLASAPPAAQ
+461 TNLASLPPASAARSAGPNMNSFTAQ
-472 PPARTPEPDT
+472 
-482 PPTPPVANSPQP
+482 PPVANQQQTSAP
-494 AAVASAAAGRRSG
+494 APPSVARRTS
-507 TQEIA
+507 TQDIA
-512 ALGQQPNRVQAT
+512 SLGQQPNRVQAT
-524 DHPTTRPDRSLGCRN
+524 DHPTTRPIAASVAGTVPAPQPDDGSLASTTPPLATSRKKP
-539 RSGPAAGRRLVSLD
+539 SAMHPAPPSL
-553 HASSS
+553 
-558 YCSHR
+558 
-563 RRRKGH
+563 
-569 QPKKQEAEPPPPV
+569 AEN
-582 ACQIPSDADDNL
+582 DDNL
-594 SPPTHEA
+594 GPPMHEA
-601 DPTAAGERSLVRTLG
+601 EPTAAGERSLVRTLG

-621 IVIDPGHGGHDSGTT
+621 IVIDAGHGGHDSGTV

-660 RLGADVIFTRDND
+660 RLGADVIYTRDDD

-701 PDSSARGV
+701 PDPSARGV
-709 ETYYLNFTTSPD
+709 ETYYLNFTTAPD

-763 QKSLYDNLEEGNPG
+763 QKSLYENLEEGNPG

-809 DDARELQ
+809 ADAHELQ

-843 LAQSSGRPNGN
+843 LAQTSGHPN

>member
-1 MLCSADEG
+1 
-9 RLLRDEGGRQ
+9 
-19 QRTVF
+19 
-24 ESAYPSTA
+24 
-32 LSLGNGPLF
+32 
-41 TTDPLLFVI
+41 
-50 PSEAE
+50 
-55 GSAVSFGR
+55 
-63 NQSRTQLP
+63 
-71 SLHLAV
+71 
-77 PSHDTSL
+77 
-84 PLATCQPIIGLVLA
+84 
-98 CGFRVRFATMLL
+98 
-110 AARLLRA
+110 
-117 FCSQSRMTPAWRA
+117 MTPAWQA
-130 RAACS
+130 CAVLGIAAA
-135 LLLLGSV
+135 LLGAR
-142 SLLAQ
+142 LANADPDLQ
-147 QRLSPYERAQQ
+147 PYARTPSYERAE
-158 ARWALEAR
+158 RLREALEAR
-166 PETQRTRAA
+166 SQSARTRQD
-175 YERVLDAYRA
+175 YNRVLNAFRA
-185 VSYYDPASPRADASV
+185 IYHTDPAASKADASV
-200 LGIAELLTEEG
+200 LAVAGLLAEEG
-211 RLFSD
+211 RVFSD
-216 EKLLQDAIA
+216 ESLLRVSVRQ
-225 RYESLHLEH
+225 YEYLRTQYPAS
-234 PSGGYRFAGQ
+234 PYRFSALLS
-244 IVEGEKQARIELN
+244 EGEICRRDLGDRDQAKEKFQEFLSNYPENPLAEQARIQLN
-257 ELRRRAELRPP
+257 DILAQEHAAKREPRQGAGTSTPGNASLARAIGSQPSYPAGTGMTPPPIQPQQVQAPLRPP
-268 SPARAQ
+268 PAMTP
-274 HNAVPA
+274 PA
-280 PAARVAAI
+280 IEATTLTPPATKPTGIEPAAFPTSVP
-288 RGRSRHDPACHR
+288 DV
-300 EQAIRGALAP
+300 
-310 SACRDPAG
+310 
-318 TQPSPPTQ
+318 SPTYASLSIPPG
-326 ISSVS
+326 SVS
-331 PEVPSTVLTALHPGQ
+331 
-346 VALVSG
+346 LVSG

-368 QDQVAYQAARVPG
+368 QNQVAYQAARVPR

-389 YGARLDPGLNGK
+389 YGARLEPGWNGK
-401 STEVID
+401 SVEVID

-430 SSVSD
+430 SSVAD

-455 PGTSQT
+455 AGATPT
-461 TNLASAPPAAQ
+461 TTLASLSSAGTVAGGASNSTAPPG
-472 PPARTPEPDT
+472 PPASQAPAPSSTSKPPAPDT
-482 PPTPPVANSPQP
+482 RQTKGVTSTT
-494 AAVASAAAGRRSG
+494 AGGRLGNGS

-512 ALGQQPNRVQAT
+512 SLGQQPGRIQAT
-524 DHPTTRPDRSLGCRN
+524 DHPTTRPIAASVAGTVPAPQADDGSLASPDPVAPPSPP
-539 RSGPAAGRRLVSLD
+539 SGAGHSHKKPSPLHPASPNIAESD
-553 HASSS
+553 DSPSAPMH
-558 YCSHR
+558 
-563 RRRKGH
+563 
-569 QPKKQEAEPPPPV
+569 EAE
-582 ACQIPSDADDNL
+582 
-594 SPPTHEA
+594 
-601 DPTAAGERSLVRTLG
+601 PTAAGERSLVRTLG

-621 IVIDPGHGGHDSGTT
+621 IVIDAGHGGHDSGTT

-763 QKSLYDNLEEGNPG
+763 QKALYNDLEEGNPG
-777 LRDRGIKKA
+777 LRDRGVKKA

-816 QPAYRQRIA
+816 QPAYRERIA
-825 ESLYRGVS
+825 ESLYRGVA

-843 LAQSSGRPNGN
+843 LAQSSGHPQRSLTP

>member
-1 MLCSADEG
+1 
-9 RLLRDEGGRQ
+9 
-19 QRTVF
+19 
-24 ESAYPSTA
+24 
-32 LSLGNGPLF
+32 
-41 TTDPLLFVI
+41 
-50 PSEAE
+50 
-55 GSAVSFGR
+55 
-63 NQSRTQLP
+63 
-71 SLHLAV
+71 
-77 PSHDTSL
+77 
-84 PLATCQPIIGLVLA
+84 
-98 CGFRVRFATMLL
+98 
-110 AARLLRA
+110 
-117 FCSQSRMTPAWRA
+117 MTPAWQA

-135 LLLLGSV
+135 LLLLSAL
-142 SLLAQ
+142 SLSAQ
-147 QRLSPYERAQQ
+147 QHLSPYERAQQ
-158 ARWALEAR
+158 QHAALEAR
-166 PETQRTRAA
+166 PESQRTRAS
-175 YERVLDAYRA
+175 YERVIDAYRA
-185 VSYYDPASPRADASV
+185 VSYYDPSSPRADTSV
-200 LGIAELLTEEG
+200 LAIAQLLLEEG
-211 RLFSD
+211 RLFSN
-216 EKLLQDAIA
+216 EKLLQDAIS
-225 RYESLHLEH
+225 RYESLHLNH
-234 PSGGYRFAGQ
+234 PSGHYRYASQ
-244 IVEGEKQARIELN
+244 IVEGERQARVALN
-257 ELRRRAELRPP
+257 ELRHRAEVRPP
-268 SPARAQ
+268 SSAHAQ
-274 HNAVPA
+274 HDTVA
-280 PAARVAAI
+280 VAAVE
-288 RGRSRHDPACHR
+288 SRPPAT
-300 EQAIRGALAP
+300 QANVSVAP
-310 SACRDPAG
+310 TRAPPAV
-318 TQPSPPTQ
+318 TQPAPPTQ
-326 ISSVS
+326 ISSVA
-331 PEVPSTVLTALHPGQ
+331 PEVPSGVLAALHPGQ

-368 QDQVAYQAARVPG
+368 QDQVAYQAARVPS

-389 YGARLDPGLNGK
+389 YGARLDSGLNGK

-461 TNLASAPPAAQ
+461 TNLASAAPTTQ
-472 PPARTPEPDT
+472 PPAPAPYVA

-494 AAVASAAAGRRSG
+494 AAVASVAAGRHSG

-524 DHPTTRPDRSLGCRN
+524 DHPTTRPIAASVAGTVPASQPDDGSLA
-539 RSGPAAGRRLVSLD
+539 STAPA
-553 HASSS
+553 
-558 YCSHR
+558 
-563 RRRKGH
+563 
-569 QPKKQEAEPPPPV
+569 PTPV
-582 ACQIPSDADDNL
+582 ADTTKAPKVKSRKNKKPSPLHPSPSSDTVDADDNL
-594 SPPTHEA
+594 SLPTHEA

-646 VLDVA
+646 VLDVS

-696 HANSS
+696 HGNSS

-728 ENAVSD
+728 ENAVSN

-763 QKSLYDNLEEGNPG
+763 QKSLYDSLEEGNPG

-809 DDARELQ
+809 DDAHELQ

-843 LAQSSGRPNGN
+843 LAQSSSHPTGN

>member
-1 MLCSADEG
+1 MKPARQARVICVI
-9 RLLRDEGGRQ
+9 LLGCL
-19 QRTVF
+19 
-24 ESAYPSTA
+24 SAYA
-32 LSLGNGPLF
+32 
-41 TTDPLLFVI
+41 
-50 PSEAE
+50 
-55 GSAVSFGR
+55 
-63 NQSRTQLP
+63 
-71 SLHLAV
+71 
-77 PSHDTSL
+77 TSSS
-84 PLATCQPIIGLVLA
+84 P
-98 CGFRVRFATMLL
+98 
-110 AARLLRA
+110 
-117 FCSQSRMTPAWRA
+117 TPF
-130 RAACS
+130 
-135 LLLLGSV
+135 
-142 SLLAQ
+142 
-147 QRLSPYERAQQ
+147 ERAQHQ
-158 ARWALEAR
+158 RATLEAR
-166 PETQRTRAA
+166 PEAERTQLA
-175 YERVLDAYRA
+175 YKRVLDAYRA
-185 VSYYDPASPRADASV
+185 IYHGNPAAPKADASV
-200 LGIAELLTEEG
+200 FAVAELLTEEG
-211 RLFSD
+211 RHFSD
-216 EKLLQDAIA
+216 QTLLNDAISQ
-225 RYESLHLEH
+225 YEFLSLQYPASQYRFSALFAEGEIYRHDLFDRDQAKKKFQQFLKVYPQHPLAEQAKLELNEIHQEEH
-234 PSGGYRFAGQ
+234 PSR
-244 IVEGEKQARIELN
+244 QARHAAEKNGVLAAAIESQQTHT
-257 ELRRRAELRPP
+257 APSVTPPAIQPQPQYATPPRPP
-268 SPARAQ
+268 PAVTSPAIQPAQ
-274 HNAVPA
+274 QS
-280 PAARVAAI
+280 AI
-288 RGRSRHDPACHR
+288 PP
-300 EQAIRGALAP
+300 EV
-310 SACRDPAG
+310 
-318 TQPSPPTQ
+318 QPS
-326 ISSVS
+326 SFS
-331 PEVPSTVLTALHPGQ
+331 PLHPGQ
-346 VALVSG
+346 VSLVSG

-368 QDQVAYQAARVPG
+368 QDQVSYQAARVPG

-389 YGARLDPGLNGK
+389 YGARLDPSLNGR
-401 STEVID
+401 SVEVID

-455 PGTSQT
+455 PGTTQT
-461 TNLASAPPAAQ
+461 TNLASLPPAS
-472 PPARTPEPDT
+472 PPRSASPIANSFSFQ
-482 PPTPPVANSPQP
+482 PPVANPPPTSAP
-494 AAVASAAAGRRSG
+494 APPSVARRTA
-507 TQEIA
+507 TQDIA
-512 ALGQQPNRVQAT
+512 SLGQQPNRVQAT
-524 DHPTTRPDRSLGCRN
+524 DHPTTRPIAASVAGTVPAPQPDDGSL
-539 RSGPAAGRRLVSLD
+539 
-553 HASSS
+553 ASTT
-558 YCSHR
+558 
-563 RRRKGH
+563 
-569 QPKKQEAEPPPPV
+569 PPPV
-582 ACQIPSDADDNL
+582 VSRKKPSAMHPAPPSLAENDDN
-594 SPPTHEA
+594 SPPMHEA
-601 DPTAAGERSLVRTLG
+601 EPTAAGERSLVRTLG

-621 IVIDPGHGGHDSGTT
+621 IVIDAGHGGHDSGTV

-660 RLGADVIFTRDND
+660 RLGADVIYTRDDD

-763 QKSLYDNLEEGNPG
+763 QKSLYENLEEGNPG

-809 DDARELQ
+809 DDAHELQ

-843 LAQSSGRPNGN
+843 LAQTSGRPN

>member
-1 MLCSADEG
+1 
-9 RLLRDEGGRQ
+9 
-19 QRTVF
+19 
-24 ESAYPSTA
+24 
-32 LSLGNGPLF
+32 
-41 TTDPLLFVI
+41 VI
-50 PSEAE
+50 PNINLRRSLVA
-55 GSAVSFGR
+55 ARNLAPYNRVSSGVR
-63 NQSRTQLP
+63 
-71 SLHLAV
+71 V
-77 PSHDTSL
+77 
-84 PLATCQPIIGLVLA
+84 LV
-98 CGFRVRFATMLL
+98 RSVTMLL
-110 AARLLRA
+110 AARLIRA
-117 FCSQSRMTPAWRA
+117 FCFRSRMTPAWRRRA
-130 RAACS
+130 VFAIALLSSVSATARRTPPPPAFVHAEQLRAA
-135 LLLLGSV
+135 
-142 SLLAQ
+142 
-147 QRLSPYERAQQ
+147 
-158 ARWALEAR
+158 LESNPPA
-166 PETQRTRAA
+166 QRTQAA

-185 VSYYDPASPRADASV
+185 VYHNDPASSKADASV
-200 LGIAELLTEEG
+200 LAVAQLLGEEG

-216 EKLLQDAIA
+216 EQLLYASLGQ
-225 RYESLHLEH
+225 YEFLRAQYPKTHL
-234 PSGGYRFAGQ
+234 GGQ
-244 IVEGEKQARIELN
+244 IGEGEKQARKELSA
-257 ELRRRAELRPP
+257 LQHSASRAQP
-268 SPARAQ
+268 SHAKGNAVLAAAIASQQPQPARAMMPPVIQ
-274 HNAVPA
+274 PKQTPA
-280 PAARVAAI
+280 PSRPPPAMTPAAI
-288 RGRSRHDPACHR
+288 QPNLPA
-300 EQAIRGALAP
+300 Q
-310 SACRDPAG
+310 S
-318 TQPSPPTQ
+318 SPPPQAPPAPT
-326 ISSVS
+326 
-331 PEVPSTVLTALHPGQ
+331 PTVLHPGS

-368 QDQVAYQAARVPG
+368 GDQVAYQAARVPG

-389 YGARLDPGLNGK
+389 YGARLGTGLNGR
-401 STEVID
+401 TVEVID

-455 PGTSQT
+455 PGTAPN
-461 TNLASAPPAAQ
+461 TNLASLPPAGTTQTAVATYQ
-472 PPARTPEPDT
+472 TSP
-482 PPTPPVANSPQP
+482 PPVANRITPATPPPTAAKTTPQ
-494 AAVASAAAGRRSG
+494 AANSR
-507 TQEIA
+507 QDIA
-512 ALGQQPNRVQAT
+512 TLGQQPNRVQAT
-524 DHPTTRPDRSLGCRN
+524 DRPTTHPIVASVAGTVPAPQADDGSLASPTPPPSTGRKKP
-539 RSGPAAGRRLVSLD
+539 SPAHPATPPTNTVADDDTSPPMR
-553 HASSS
+553 
-558 YCSHR
+558 
-563 RRRKGH
+563 
-569 QPKKQEAEPPPPV
+569 EAE
-582 ACQIPSDADDNL
+582 
-594 SPPTHEA
+594 
-601 DPTAAGERSLVRTLG
+601 PTAAGERSLVRALG

-621 IVIDPGHGGHDSGTT
+621 IVIDAGHGGHDSGTV
-636 GPGGIEEKQV
+636 GPGGIQEKEI

-660 RLGADVIFTRDND
+660 RLGADVIFTRDSD

-701 PDSSARGV
+701 SDSSARGV

-728 ENAVSD
+728 ENAVSN

-763 QKSLYDNLEEGNPG
+763 QKSLYDDLEDGNPG
-777 LRDRGIKKA
+777 LRDRGVKKA

-809 DDARELQ
+809 DDAREMQ

-843 LAQSSGRPNGN
+843 LAQNLGRPTGN

>member
-1 MLCSADEG
+1 M
-9 RLLRDEGGRQ
+9 
-19 QRTVF
+19 F
-24 ESAYPSTA
+24 
-32 LSLGNGPLF
+32 
-41 TTDPLLFVI
+41 
-50 PSEAE
+50 
-55 GSAVSFGR
+55 
-63 NQSRTQLP
+63 
-71 SLHLAV
+71 
-77 PSHDTSL
+77 
-84 PLATCQPIIGLVLA
+84 
-98 CGFRVRFATMLL
+98 L

-117 FCSQSRMTPAWRA
+117 FCSRSRMTPAWQA
-130 RAACS
+130 RATGS
-135 LLLLGSV
+135 LLLVSV
-142 SLLAQ
+142 LSLPAQ
-147 QRLSPYERAQQ
+147 QPSRMPPYERAQELR
-158 ARWALEAR
+158 AALEAR
-166 PETQRTRAA
+166 PESQRTRAA
-175 YERVLDAYRA
+175 YARVIDAYRA
-185 VSYYDPASPRADASV
+185 VYYYDPASPRTDASV
-200 LGIAELLTEEG
+200 LSIAQLLTEEG

-216 EKLLQDAIA
+216 EKLLQDAIG
-225 RYESLHLEH
+225 RYESLHLQH
-234 PSGGYRFAGQ
+234 PSGRYRYAGQ
-244 IVEGEKQARIELN
+244 IVEGEKQARVALN
-257 ELRRRAELRPP
+257 ELHLRAELRPP
-268 SPARAQ
+268 SSAHAQ
-274 HNAVPA
+274 HDAAASIESQQSATASVRTPPA
-280 PAARVAAI
+280 IQPSPSV
-288 RGRSRHDPACHR
+288 
-300 EQAIRGALAP
+300 AP
-310 SACRDPAG
+310 SRPPPA
-318 TQPSPPTQ
+318 TTQPAMQPSPPAQ
-326 ISSVS
+326 LSSPS
-331 PEVPSTVLTALHPGQ
+331 PEGPTSVLTALHPGQ
-346 VALVSG
+346 ISLVSG

-368 QDQVAYQAARVPG
+368 EDQVAYQAARVPS

-401 STEVID
+401 SVEVVD

-419 SNNVTRIVLDV
+419 SNNITRIVLDV

-455 PGTSQT
+455 PGSSQT
-461 TNLASAPPAAQ
+461 TNLASAPVSGEPAG
-472 PPARTPEPDT
+472 RTPVPSAVVK
-482 PPTPPVANSPQP
+482 PPVASPPVANSPQP
-494 AAVASAAAGRRSG
+494 TAVASVAAGSRSG

-524 DHPTTRPDRSLGCRN
+524 DHPTTRPIAASVAGTVPAPQQDDGSLA
-539 RSGPAAGRRLVSLD
+539 STTAAST
-553 HASSS
+553 A
-558 YCSHR
+558 
-563 RRRKGH
+563 
-569 QPKKQEAEPPPPV
+569 PPPV
-582 ACQIPSDADDNL
+582 ASRNHKKPSALHPAPPDTSEPDDN
-594 SPPTHEA
+594 SSTPTHEA

-621 IVIDPGHGGHDSGTT
+621 IVIDAGHGGHDSGTI
-636 GPGGIEEKQV
+636 GPGGIAEKQV

-728 ENAVSD
+728 ENAVSN

-763 QKSLYDNLEEGNPG
+763 QKSLYSDLEDGNPG
-777 LRDRGIKKA
+777 LRDRGVKKA

-843 LAQSSGRPNGN
+843 LAQSNVRPSGN

>member
-1 MLCSADEG
+1 
-9 RLLRDEGGRQ
+9 
-19 QRTVF
+19 
-24 ESAYPSTA
+24 
-32 LSLGNGPLF
+32 
-41 TTDPLLFVI
+41 
-50 PSEAE
+50 
-55 GSAVSFGR
+55 
-63 NQSRTQLP
+63 
-71 SLHLAV
+71 
-77 PSHDTSL
+77 
-84 PLATCQPIIGLVLA
+84 
-98 CGFRVRFATMLL
+98 
-110 AARLLRA
+110 
-117 FCSQSRMTPAWRA
+117 MTPAWRFC
-130 RAACS
+130 AAGS
-135 LLLLGSV
+135 LLLLSSV
-142 SLLAQ
+142 SLYAQ
-147 QRLSPYERAQQ
+147 PTHLSPYERAQQ
-158 ARWALEAR
+158 LRGALEAR

-175 YERVLDAYRA
+175 YERVLEAYRA
-185 VSYYDPASPRADASV
+185 VSYYDPGSPRADASV
-200 LGIAELLTEEG
+200 LAVAELLTEEG

-216 EKLLQDAIA
+216 EKLLQDAIG

-234 PSGGYRFAGQ
+234 PSGRYRYAGQ

-257 ELRRRAELRPP
+257 ELRRRAAPPRPTPPATEPRP
-268 SPARAQ
+268 SVAPARAP
-274 HNAVPA
+274 PA
-280 PAARVAAI
+280 LTQP
-288 RGRSRHDPACHR
+288 
-300 EQAIRGALAP
+300 
-310 SACRDPAG
+310 
-318 TQPSPPTQ
+318 QPSPPVP
-326 ISSVS
+326 IASVS
-331 PEVPSTVLTALHPGQ
+331 PEAPSGVLTALHPGQ

-389 YGARLDPGLNGK
+389 YGARLDSGLNGK

-461 TNLASAPPAAQ
+461 TNLASTSPSTQ
-472 PPARTPEPDT
+472 PPARTPAPYM
-482 PPTPPVANSPQP
+482 PPAAPVANSPQP
-494 AAVASAAAGRRSG
+494 AAVASAAAGRHSG

-524 DHPTTRPDRSLGCRN
+524 DHPTTRPIAASVAGTVPAPQPDDDSLA
-539 RSGPAAGRRLVSLD
+539 STTTSPSPAPSTVAPKATS
-553 HASSS
+553 
-558 YCSHR
+558 
-563 RRRKGH
+563 RKR
-569 QPKKQEAEPPPPV
+569 KK
-582 ACQIPSDADDNL
+582 PSPLHPAPEDTAAADDSL
-594 SPPTHEA
+594 SPPAHEA
-601 DPTAAGERSLVRTLG
+601 DVTAAGERSLVRTLG

-651 LRLGKLLKQ
+651 LRLGKMLKQ

-816 QPAYRQRIA
+816 RPAYRQRIA
-825 ESLYRGVS
+825 ESLYRGCVAIHQRLERCS
-833 RYISG
+833 PGAEFRPAQRQ
-838 LSGVR
+838 LR
-843 LAQSSGRPNGN
+843 LAIRHPHEK